1 MEIKPWV
8 KPHLRARL
16 IAEAKEK
23 EPRVVQGLTPP
34 VPQSPVQMSAIVP
47 GMRVMVQRPVNNE
60 APFWRDDMDAIAGK
74 ALLVTRRPH
83 GWQPHIFEATDGS
96 NGWMFHDSWVICII

>member
-23 EPRVVQGLTPP
+23 EPRTAQGLTPIT
-34 VPQSPVQMSAIVP
+34 PQVQTPTIVP
-47 GMRVMVQRPVNNE
+47 GMRVIVQRPVKNE
-60 APFWRDDMDAIAGK
+60 ATFWRDDMDAIIGK

-83 GWQPHIFEATDGS
+83 GCTHIFEATDGS
-96 NGWMFHDSWVICII
+96 NGWMFHDSWVTCVI